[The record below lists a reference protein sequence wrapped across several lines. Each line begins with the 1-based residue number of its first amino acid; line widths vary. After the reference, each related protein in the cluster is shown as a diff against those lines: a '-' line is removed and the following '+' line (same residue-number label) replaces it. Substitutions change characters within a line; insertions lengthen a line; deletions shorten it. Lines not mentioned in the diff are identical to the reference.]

1 MPKPDIK
8 TIRSLT
14 NLPGLPPG
22 QAYSF
27 KPAAT
32 LDQARGVCAR
42 AGASEG
48 YWLKNR
54 VYFLPPARTEAQ
66 A

>member
-8 TIRSLT
+8 TIRSLA

-27 KPAAT
+27 KPAAS
-32 LDQARGVCAR
+32 LDQARAVCTR
-42 AGASEG
+42 VGASEG

-54 VYFLPPARTEAQ
+54 VYFLLHAKTEAQ